1 MTGDPS
7 ARVPRE
13 VVNPFPATAVA
24 SGAET
29 VTVSTPAIH
38 EARHLLDGYLTAPA
52 KAGSGNVIAIV
63 GDYGTGKT
71 HLAAELLR
79 HIDRTAGSTTH
90 TISLEASTGTF
101 VRLYHAFVAQ
111 LDQVDVTRRVR
122 EYYTDVVADDLG
134 LSELTAGLVPKL
146 RSGELDP
153 VQVVDQLKLMDSDL
167 LQRVR
172 RKLEDVTN
180 KEEFS
185 TALTLLLRT
194 GFDRAVWEWFRGGV
208 PDQILVDR
216 NIKDPIMSD
225 DDALE
230 AMGVFALLYGH
241 RGHRFVLVIDEL
253 DKLLSTS
260 PEAATPTTATP
271 TMGFK
276 RMLEVFAA
284 ANALLILVGL
294 PDYIDAVGKT
304 VVERV
309 GRIIRVSALTTGHVE
324 EYIRRRQQEAS
335 DTATLA
341 PFTHNS
347 VKYLVDITD
356 GVARKVVRLC
366 HHLYRK
372 AVSEGTEV
380 TEAMVREVARAQV
393 GFFVN
398 IESVR
403 REVRRTLDAQG
414 LRYVRDYSIGSDARA
429 HVDYWIPLGDRDS
442 GCAVLITNSVFGTH
456 DVQRLNETAILI
468 KNAVADAQTVLI
480 VLGYLP
486 AVLSQELTEVFG
498 IEPLVYD
505 RWTFNESLAAILSTR
520 ARLVEDAST
529 DDPLTVVRN
538 NVERMNRQQIN
549 TQRLIEKLAAYVD
562 TMQASTNHEFG
573 AIRRD
578 LDGITQALQSTGVA
592 WTTGQG
598 TAPPSLPQSV
608 SVLFDDTSSALSALS
623 QVDDVFQKALTGA
636 GRSLPDAVE
645 ARMAIRTRLGSAKL
659 FEAVGVV
666 SLLRTLL
673 DAFRNAVTDWYRLH
687 ASGVRDVDKEELS
700 ALCRSYDALYDVL
713 PLFRLTEFDEFEVS
727 MGGAE
732 ESFRQTLGS
741 TRLADTYEAFNDFAS
756 RVQTALL
763 SELFSASATGD

>member
-7 ARVPRE
+7 ALASLE

-38 EARHLLDGYLTAPA
+38 EARHLLDGYLAAPA
-52 KAGSGNVIAIV
+52 EAGSGNVIAIV

-79 HIDRTAGSTTH
+79 HIDRTAGGTTH
-90 TISLEASTGTF
+90 TISLEASTGT
-101 VRLYHAFVAQ
+101 VGRLYHAFVTQ
-111 LDQVDVTRRVR
+111 LDQADVTRRVR
-122 EYYTDVVADDLG
+122 EYYADIVADDLG
-134 LSELTAGLVPKL
+134 LSELTAGLVPRL

-153 VQVVDQLKLMDSDL
+153 VQVVDQLELMDSDL

-172 RKLEDVTN
+172 HTLADVTS

-208 PDQILVDR
+208 PDQILIDR
-216 NIKDPIMSD
+216 DIRDPISSD
-225 DDALE
+225 TDALE

-241 RGHRFVLVIDEL
+241 RGHRFVLVVDEL
-253 DKLLSTS
+253 DKLLTTS
-260 PEAATPTTATP
+260 PDAATA

-304 VVERV
+304 VVERI
-309 GRIIRVSALTTGHVE
+309 GRIIRVSALTPAHVE

-335 DTATLA
+335 GNTTLA
-341 PFTHNS
+341 PFTHDS
-347 VKYLVDITD
+347 VRYLVDITD
-356 GVARKVVRLC
+356 GVARRVVRLC

-372 AVSEGTEV
+372 AVGEGPEAQV

-393 GFFVN
+393 GFFVS
-398 IESVR
+398 IDSVR
-403 REVRRTLDAQG
+403 RDVRRTLDAQG
-414 LRYVRDYSIGSDARA
+414 LRYFRDYSIGPDARTRA
-429 HVDYWIPLGDRDS
+429 DYWIPLGDRDS
-442 GCAVLITNSVFGTH
+442 GCAVLIHESVFGPH
-456 DVQRLNETAILI
+456 DVQLLNETAILI
-468 KNAVADAQTVLI
+468 KNAVTDAETVLI
-480 VLGYLP
+480 VVGYLP
-486 AVLSQELTEVFG
+486 AALSQELTEVFG

-505 RWTFNESLAAILSTR
+505 RWTFNENLAAILSTR
-520 ARLVEDAST
+520 ARLVEEAST
-529 DDPLTVVRN
+529 EDPLTVVRN
-538 NVERMNRQQIN
+538 KIERMNRQQTN

-578 LDGITQALQSTGVA
+578 LDGITQALQPTSVA
-592 WTTGQG
+592 GMTDRG
-598 TAPPSLPQSV
+598 TAPLGLPQSV
-608 SVLFDDTSSALSALS
+608 SALFEDTSSALSALS
-623 QVDDVFQKALTGA
+623 QVHELFQKALTGA

-645 ARMAIRTRLGSAKL
+645 ARMLIRTRLGAAKL

-687 ASGVRDVDKEELS
+687 ASGARDVDKEELS

-713 PLFRLTEFDEFEVS
+713 PLFRLTELDEFEVS
-727 MGGAE
+727 MGSDEGG
-732 ESFRQTLGS
+732 FRQTLGS
-741 TRLADTYEAFNDFAS
+741 TRLADTYEAFNDFGD
-756 RVQTALL
+756 RVESALI
-763 SELFSASATGD
+763 SELSAASTTGG

>member
-1 MTGDPS
+1 MTSDPS
-7 ARVPRE
+7 ALVPFE
-13 VVNPFPATAVA
+13 LVNPFPATAVA

-52 KAGSGNVIAIV
+52 KVGSGNVLAIV

-79 HIDRTAGSTTH
+79 HIGRTAGSTTH
-90 TISLEASTGTF
+90 TISLEASTGT
-101 VRLYHAFVAQ
+101 VGRLYHAFVAQ
-111 LDQVDVTRRVR
+111 LDQADVTRRVR
-122 EYYTDVVADDLG
+122 EYYADIVADDLG
-134 LSELTAGLVPKL
+134 PSEHAAGLVPKL

-153 VQVVDQLKLMDSDL
+153 VQVVDQLELMDSDL

-172 RKLEDVTN
+172 GKLEDVTN
-180 KEEFS
+180 KEEFG

-216 NIKDPIMSD
+216 NIREAIRSD
-225 DDALE
+225 ADALE

-241 RGHRFVLVIDEL
+241 RSHRFVLVIDEV

-260 PEAATPTTATP
+260 QDTVTAP
-271 TMGFK
+271 VGFK

-309 GRIIRVSALTTGHVE
+309 GRIIQVSALTTEHVE

-335 DTATLA
+335 GSAILA
-341 PFTHNS
+341 PFTHDS

-366 HHLYRK
+366 HYLYRE
-372 AVSEGTEV
+372 AASEGPQAQV
-380 TEAMVREVARAQV
+380 TEAMVREIARAQV

-414 LRYVRDYSIGSDARA
+414 LPYIRDYSIGSNANAR
-429 HVDYWIPLGDRDS
+429 VDYWIPLGDGDS
-442 GCAVLITNSVFGTH
+442 GCAVLITGSVFGTH
-456 DVQRLNETAILI
+456 DVELLNETAIMI
-468 KNAVADAQTVLI
+468 KNAVTDAETVLI
-480 VLGYLP
+480 VVGYLP
-486 AVLSQELTEVFG
+486 AVLSQELTDVFG

-520 ARLVEDAST
+520 ASRVEEASAEE
-529 DDPLTVVRN
+529 PLTVVRN
-538 NVERMNRQQIN
+538 KVERMSRQQTN

-562 TMQASTNHEFG
+562 TIQASTSHEFG

-578 LDGITQALQSTGVA
+578 LDGITQALQSTSGGRMTDRGA
-592 WTTGQG
+592 
-598 TAPPSLPQSV
+598 APPSLPQSV
-608 SVLFDDTSSALSALS
+608 SALFEDTSSALSKLS
-623 QVDDVFQKALTGA
+623 LVDEVFQKALTGA

-645 ARMAIRTRLGSAKL
+645 ARMAIRTRLGSPKL

-673 DAFRNAVTDWYRLH
+673 DAFRDAVTEWYRLH

-727 MGGAE
+727 MG
-732 ESFRQTLGS
+732 SLGS
-741 TRLADTYEAFNDFAS
+741 TRLADTYDAFNDFAG
-756 RVQTALL
+756 RVQAALL
-763 SELFSASATGD
+763 SEIFAVSATGN

>member
-1 MTGDPS
+1 MTGDAS
-7 ARVPRE
+7 ALMSLE

-38 EARHLLDGYLTAPA
+38 EARHLLDGYLSAPA
-52 KAGSGNVIAIV
+52 KAGAGNVIAIV

-79 HIDRTAGSTTH
+79 HIGRTAGNTTH
-90 TISLEASTGTF
+90 TISLEASTGT
-101 VRLYHAFVAQ
+101 VGRLYHAFVAQ
-111 LDQVDVTRRVR
+111 LDQADVTRRVR
-122 EYYTDVVADDLG
+122 EYYADIVAEDLG

-153 VQVVDQLKLMDSDL
+153 VQVVDQLELMDSDL

-172 RKLEDVTN
+172 RTLDDVTN

-216 NIKDPIMSD
+216 NIRDPISSD
-225 DDALE
+225 ADALE

-253 DKLLSTS
+253 DKLLTTS
-260 PEAATPTTATP
+260 PDAATATE
-271 TMGFK
+271 GFK

-304 VVERV
+304 VVERI
-309 GRIIRVSALTTGHVE
+309 GRIIRVSALTPDHVE
-324 EYIRRRQQEAS
+324 EYIRRRQQETS
-335 DTATLA
+335 GTAALA
-341 PFTHNS
+341 PFTHDS

-356 GVARKVVRLC
+356 GVARRVVRLC

-372 AVSEGTEV
+372 AASEGPQTQV

-393 GFFVN
+393 GFVN
-398 IESVR
+398 IGSVR

-414 LRYVRDYSIGSDARA
+414 LRYVPDYSIGSDARA
-429 HVDYWIPLGDRDS
+429 RAEYWIPLGDGDS
-442 GCAVLITNSVFGTH
+442 GCAVLITESVFGTH
-456 DVQRLNETAILI
+456 DVQLLNEKAILI
-468 KNAVADAQTVLI
+468 KNSVADAETVLI
-480 VLGYLP
+480 VVGYLP
-486 AVLSQELTEVFG
+486 APLSQELTEVFG

-520 ARLVEDAST
+520 ARLVEEAST
-529 DDPLTVVRN
+529 ENPLTVVRN
-538 NVERMNRQQIN
+538 KVERMNRQQTN
-549 TQRLIEKLAAYVD
+549 TQRLIERLATYVD
-562 TMQASTNHEFG
+562 TMQASTSHEFS
-573 AIRRD
+573 AIRRE
-578 LDGITQALQSTGVA
+578 LDGITQALLPTSVARMTDRGV
-592 WTTGQG
+592 
-598 TAPPSLPQSV
+598 APPSLPQRV
-608 SVLFDDTSSALSALS
+608 SALFEDTSSALSALS
-623 QVDDVFQKALTGA
+623 QVDEMFQKALTGA

-645 ARMAIRTRLGSAKL
+645 ARMTIRTRLNSAKL
-659 FEAVGVV
+659 FAAVGVV

-673 DAFRNAVTDWYRLH
+673 DAFRTEVTDWYRLH

-713 PLFRLTEFDEFEVS
+713 PLFRLTELDEFEVS
-727 MGGAE
+727 TGSAEGG
-732 ESFRQTLGS
+732 FRQTLGS
-741 TRLADTYEAFNDFAS
+741 TRLADTYEAFTDFGG
-756 RVQTALL
+756 RVQSALL
-763 SELFSASATGD
+763 SELSTASTAED